1 MIFIDFSEGL
11 KNLTG
16 GRNMTPVKSPLVTTI
31 LRTYFLRRCHMLKC
45 PIVHP
50 PDHFMGNLRDFCLF
64 TGNVWD
70 FPGKSRKFS
79 LTNGKSHNITL
90 EGKRG

>member
-1 MIFIDFSEGL
+1 MGGGKKHDICTIASGDHHL
-11 KNLTG
+11 KNLFFKTVSYVE
-16 GRNMTPVKSPLVTTI
+16 MPHCS
-31 LRTYFLRRCHMLKC
+31 
-45 PIVHP
+45 P